1 MYEADPRAGVNR
13 VYTKQREGRLSWERW
28 KVVPV
33 CVGRQKNCLNTAGK
47 ASEQKGYYAYT
58 YDLARAFWDSQQ
70 EEGRVGGVEWTN
82 SRQI

>member
-28 KVVPV
+28 KVLPV
-33 CVGRQKNCLNTAGK
+33 WGERKTAET

-58 YDLARAFWDSQQ
+58 YDLALAFWDS
-70 EEGRVGGVEWTN
+70 
-82 SRQI
+82 

>member
-33 CVGRQKNCLNTAGK
+33 CVGREKNCLNTAET

-58 YDLARAFWDSQQ
+58 YDLALAFWDS
-70 EEGRVGGVEWTN
+70 
-82 SRQI
+82 